1 MHNKIRKT
9 QGGEEKRSLNQNE
22 MHLCKA
28 NNAHFEQ
35 WKNIVGRVFKL
46 VLHKLVTGVLL
57 DKQGS
62 RTDKEYNKNKFQ
74 NFPALCGYEH
84 IQDIDR

>member
-1 MHNKIRKT
+1 MRFEKT
-9 QGGEEKRSLNQNE
+9 QGREEKRSLNPNE
-22 MHLCKA
+22 MHLCKT

-46 VLHKLVTGVLL
+46 VFYKLVTSVLL

-74 NFPALCGYEH
+74 HFTALCGYEH